1 MKHIAEIN
9 ESDHIR
15 EIYLC
20 KGVSSAV
27 TKNGKEYLNV
37 QLMDKT
43 GSIDGKIWEPGDAGI
58 DDFSKHDYIEVNADV
73 NVWNN
78 AKQLNIKRVRVARE
92 GEYDP
97 AEYLPVS
104 PRNNDEMF
112 KELLGF
118 IDSVKDPHYNAL
130 LKKLFVEDEEL
141 SKKFRTCS
149 AAKTVH
155 HGFVGGLMQHT
166 LGVAGVCDYISGKY
180 EVLNRDLLITAA
192 LCHDIAKTKEFT
204 AFPENDY
211 SDDGQL
217 LGHIV
222 MGSEMVGTAAS
233 QIEGFP
239 HTHLS
244 QLQHCILAHHGKYEF
259 GSPKLPALVEAMAL
273 NLADEMDSKIEIFT
287 ELFENSADK
296 KGQWLGTKKFLN
308 DANVRSTIM

>member
-1 MKHIAEIN
+1 MKHIVEIN

-37 QLMDKT
+37 QLMDRT
-43 GSIDGKIWEPGDAGI
+43 GTIDGKIWEPGDAGI
-58 DDFSKHDYIEVNADV
+58 DDFSKHDYVEVNADV

-104 PRNNDEMF
+104 PRDNEEMY

-130 LKKLFVEDEEL
+130 LKKLFVEDEDL
-141 SKKFRTCS
+141 SRKFRTCS

-155 HGFVGGLMQHT
+155 HGFVGGLIQHT

-222 MGSEMVGTAAS
+222 MGSEMVAIAAS

>member
-37 QLMDKT
+37 QLMDRT
-43 GSIDGKIWEPGDAGI
+43 GTIDGKIWEPGDAGI
-58 DDFSKHDYIEVNADV
+58 DDFSKHDYVEVNADV

-104 PRNNDEMF
+104 PRDNEEMY

-130 LKKLFVEDEEL
+130 LKKLFVEDEDL
-141 SKKFRTCS
+141 SRKFRTCS

-155 HGFVGGLMQHT
+155 HGFVGGLIQHT

-222 MGSEMVGTAAS
+222 MGSEMVAIAAS

>member
-1 MKHIAEIN
+1 MTHIAEIN

>member
-37 QLMDKT
+37 QLMDRT
-43 GSIDGKIWEPGDAGI
+43 GTIDGKIWEPGDAGI
-58 DDFSKHDYIEVNADV
+58 DDFSKHDYVEVNADV

-97 AEYLPVS
+97 SEYLPVS
-104 PRNNDEMF
+104 PRDKDEMY

-141 SKKFRTCS
+141 AKKFRTCS

-204 AFPENDY
+204 DFPENDY

-222 MGSEMVGTAAS
+222 MGSEMVAIAAS

>member
-1 MKHIAEIN
+1 M
-9 ESDHIR
+9 
-15 EIYLC
+15 Y
-20 KGVSSAV
+20 
-27 TKNGKEYLNV
+27 
-37 QLMDKT
+37 
-43 GSIDGKIWEPGDAGI
+43 
-58 DDFSKHDYIEVNADV
+58 
-73 NVWNN
+73 
-78 AKQLNIKRVRVARE
+78 
-92 GEYDP
+92 
-97 AEYLPVS
+97 
-104 PRNNDEMF
+104 

-130 LKKLFVEDEEL
+130 LKKLFVEDEDL
-141 SKKFRTCS
+141 SRKFRTCS

-222 MGSEMVGTAAS
+222 MGSEMVAIAAS